1 MPQRT
6 DATVVFSDEPR
17 HRTGIGVVASFDFNQ
32 DHELWQWV
40 PGDVTLFI
48 ARTDPVRDDDPVGLV
63 STLNEPLRLDRPTRE
78 VCAVGAEVVVFSC
91 TACSFVGG
99 IDAEAALRQ
108 AMLDGGASVA
118 LTTSGAGAQA
128 LRTLGATSVAVV
140 HPYLPEV
147 GARLRDFLTDSG
159 LRVVA
164 EHGVPRSVRQLSA
177 LSDRQ
182 VADLILAGDHADAEA
197 IFVSCTATPTYDV
210 IAPLERKLGK
220 PIVTAN
226 QATVW
231 AALRAVDGVPVGPG
245 QSLVEAG

>member
-6 DATVVFSDEPR
+6 DATVAFSDEPR
-17 HRTGIGVVASFDFNQ
+17 HRTGIGVVASFDFDQ
-32 DHELWQWV
+32 DRELWQWV

-48 ARTDPVRDDDPVGLV
+48 ARTDPVGDDDPVDLV
-63 STLNEPLRLDRPTRE
+63 SALNEPHRLDRPTRE
-78 VCAVGAEVVVFSC
+78 VCAVGARVVVFTC

-99 IDAEAALRQ
+99 IAAEAALRQ
-108 AMLDGGASVA
+108 AMLDGGASTA
-118 LTTSGAGAQA
+118 LTTAGAGAQA
-128 LRTLGATSVAVV
+128 LRALGVTGVAVV
-140 HPYLPEV
+140 HPYVPEV

-164 EHGVPRSVRQLSA
+164 QHGVPRSVRQLSA

-182 VADLILAGDHADAEA
+182 VADLILAGDHADADA
-197 IFVSCTATPTYDV
+197 IFVSCTATLTYDV
-210 IAPLERKLGK
+210 IAPLERELGK

-231 AALRAVDGVPVGPG
+231 AALRAAGRTPVGPG